1 MKTYSNT
8 LEMLLV
14 LKWEKRFAWWPIKIH
29 DKWHWLTK
37 VYRREI
43 PKSYVNYDDWTRYEY
58 GTIFDVLINDEG
70 AINQPPRNP

>member
-1 MKTYSNT
+1 
-8 LEMLLV
+8 MLF
-14 LKWEKRFAWWPIKIH
+14 RSAWYPVKVYDEWK
-29 DKWHWLTK
+29 WLTK